1 MNSSR
6 VFSACLYGEHCGF
19 HSPHVCPFITRESPS
34 LLTSRSDF
42 PKVSYLHGGVSQ
54 PCTEATNQSV
64 RRVVTIQV
72 NAYIFYM
79 YIYIFVWPWLYTCV
93 FLILCGAPTT
103 SFRKSTHFTWVVCH
117 VAVVRRVYEKRKE
130 WIKIKNGQSRLSWG
144 VNIHTRTRT
153 RTRAHTHIHRE
164 STFVGQTT

>member
-19 HSPHVCPFITRESPS
+19 HSPDVCPFITYKSSP
-34 LLTSRSDF
+34 LLTSRLDF
-42 PKVSYLHGGVSQ
+42 PKVSYLHGGVLQ
-54 PCTEATNQSV
+54 PCTETTNQSV

-72 NAYIFYM
+72 NAYIFYTRR
-79 YIYIFVWPWLYTCV
+79 YIYIYLFVWPWFYTCV
-93 FLILCGAPTT
+93 FLILCVVPAT

-144 VNIHTRTRT
+144 VNT
-153 RTRAHTHIHRE
+153 HTHTYMHRE
-164 STFVGQTT
+164 STFVG